1 MSTPSTP
8 QQPGEQPGAA
18 RPGDAQPTTPL
29 PEAPRQPEYSAP
41 QGGRPA
47 YSGGAQS
54 YQQPVQQPYAPAGS
68 APYRPQSAPVASTA
82 TTLGQTNTY
91 ALLAIVFAFLAPLA
105 GIIFGH
111 LGLGQIKRTGD
122 AGRGIALTGLIIS
135 YAYFVFLAMFV
146 ILYVGFIFAM
156 IGAIGSFGSM
166 GSGYDSF

>member
-8 QQPGEQPGAA
+8 QQPGIPQGAT
-18 RPGDAQPTTPL
+18 QPTTPL
-29 PEAPRQPEYSAP
+29 PDAQLPGYAAQP
-41 QGGRPA
+41 GGQPA
-47 YSGGAQS
+47 YSGATPS
-54 YQQPVQQPYAPAGS
+54 YQQPAQQGYPQQAAPQ
-68 APYRPQSAPVASTA
+68 YRPQAAPTPSTA

-91 ALLAIVFAFLAPLA
+91 ALLAIVFAFLVPLA

-135 YAYFVFLAMFV
+135 YAYFVFMAMFV

-156 IGAIGSFGSM
+156 IGAIGSFGS
-166 GSGYDSF
+166 GYDSF